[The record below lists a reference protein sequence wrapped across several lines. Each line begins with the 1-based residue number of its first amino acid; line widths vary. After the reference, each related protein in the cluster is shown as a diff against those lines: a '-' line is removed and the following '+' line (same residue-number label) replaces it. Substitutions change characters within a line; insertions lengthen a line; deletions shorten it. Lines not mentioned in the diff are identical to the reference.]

1 MIQGVTSSQQIVSSQ
16 LIYAIVESVVNK
28 LNSQS
33 ELGSSYSLKRQF
45 IEDLLQNRIEE
56 EGQVVQRAEVLGID
70 LHPPRA
76 VILVAAAGHTQEA
89 ADQTEL
95 RSQQIINSIVNFFR
109 LPNDTICT
117 DLGDGTICILKA
129 SDTKN
134 LDLWVNRE
142 EREKRSDASWANLT
156 ALKRAANALRLKL
169 QADIGQS
176 IEVGVGRYYPGI
188 KGLARSYQDARAAML
203 LGSRL
208 QQFNGVHCLSE
219 LGIAA
224 FVGIADETTKIELAH
239 YLLSPLDYEPDLI
252 TTIKTFFGENCCFS
266 ASAKR
271 LYIHRNTL
279 NYRLDKIASLTGL
292 DPRNFDDAVQIR
304 ISLLLRSFDTATQM

>member
-16 LIYAIVESVVNK
+16 LIYAIVESVVSK
-28 LNSQS
+28 LNSQG
-33 ELGSSYSLKRQF
+33 ELGGSYSLKSQF
-45 IEDLLQNRIEE
+45 IEDLLQDRIEE
-56 EGQVVQRAEVLGID
+56 ETLTVQRAEVLGID
-70 LHPPRA
+70 LNPPRA
-76 VILVAAAGHTQEA
+76 VILVDA
-89 ADQTEL
+89 ADYILETTERTES
-95 RSQQIINSIVNFFR
+95 RSQQVINRIVNFFR

-117 DLGDGTICILKA
+117 DLGDGIICILKA

-134 LDLWVNRE
+134 LDLWVNYE
-142 EREKRSDASWANLT
+142 EQEKRSDESWANLT

-169 QADIGQS
+169 QTDIGQS
-176 IEVGVGRYYPGI
+176 TKVGVGRYYPGI
-188 KGLARSYQDARAAML
+188 KGLSRSYQDARAAL
-203 LGSRL
+203 SLGSRL
-208 QQFNGVHCLSE
+208 QKFNGVHCLSE

-224 FVGIADETTKIELAH
+224 FVGIADETTKVELAH

-252 TTIKTFFGENCCFS
+252 TTIKTFFAENCCFS
-266 ASAKR
+266 ASAKQ

-304 ISLLLRSFDTATQM
+304 ISLLLRSFDNAP